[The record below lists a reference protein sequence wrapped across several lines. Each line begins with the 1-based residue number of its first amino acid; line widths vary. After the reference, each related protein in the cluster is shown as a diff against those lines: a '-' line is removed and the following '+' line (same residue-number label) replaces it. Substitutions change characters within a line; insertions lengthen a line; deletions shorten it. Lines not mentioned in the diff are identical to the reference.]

1 MAFCKYCGKELKDGE
16 VCNCR
21 TTAAGSSEP
30 AATGAA
36 QPAAGATAQTTAAQL
51 AAAAAQTTAAQP
63 AAAAA
68 QTTAAQP
75 TAGAATQAAG
85 AATQAAG
92 AATGAATTA
101 GAAAAPK
108 VDTEKITSTA
118 KKVGG
123 MYLKIWAKP
132 ATVGK
137 EMMASVDMIQGL
149 CMVVVQ
155 ALLSSI
161 FSLCIAG
168 KINAAFADAFSSYTS
183 LLGSDYAK
191 QFKVSGAK
199 VFFLT
204 LLLSLLFS
212 VIWGLA
218 FGLIGLIS
226 KAKMGLGQ
234 ILALMAARSVIVAP
248 LTVLAC
254 IVFWISPAVGLV
266 IFFGSILMVI
276 CTTAE
281 MLKAVQGVSAD
292 KCVYLTFIG
301 VLLFIIVFVLIGSK
315 AIGAYIPEGI
325 ISSLDSISGLF

>member
-16 VCNCR
+16 VCSCR
-21 TTAAGSSEP
+21 TTTAGSSE
-30 AATGAA
+30 
-36 QPAAGATAQTTAAQL
+36 AG
-51 AAAAAQTTAAQP
+51 AAQP
-63 AAAAA
+63 AAAATA
-68 QTTAAQP
+68 QTTA
-75 TAGAATQAAG
+75 GAAAAG
-85 AATQAAG
+85 AA
-92 AATGAATTA
+92 A

-108 VDTEKITSTA
+108 VDTEKIASTA

-168 KINAAFADAFSSYTS
+168 KINAALSDAFSSYTS

-218 FGLIGLIS
+218 FALVGLIS

-234 ILALMAARSVIVAP
+234 IVALMAARSVIVAP

-281 MLKAVQGVSAD
+281 MVKAVQGVTAD

-325 ISSLDSISGLF
+325 ISSLDSVSSLF